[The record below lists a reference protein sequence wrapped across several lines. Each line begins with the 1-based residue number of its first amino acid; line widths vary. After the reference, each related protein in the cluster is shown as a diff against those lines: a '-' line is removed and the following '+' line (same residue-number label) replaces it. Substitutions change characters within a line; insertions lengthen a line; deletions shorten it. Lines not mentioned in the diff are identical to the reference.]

1 MWPPSL
7 PSLQTPLERRNDTR
21 YVQRALI
28 AALGGRRANPES
40 ALEGFK
46 AGFTVSTVLGGPLAT
61 ESDRRDTLENPI
73 LGPSPHHRS
82 LKGEL

>member
-46 AGFTVSTVLGGPLAT
+46 AGFTVSGVLGGPLAT
-61 ESDRRDTLENPI
+61 
-73 LGPSPHHRS
+73 GPSPTAETPW
-82 LKGEL
+82 KI